1 MTDNEPNIAAPGGRR
16 AEARRQQ
23 VIDTARLLFSDNG
36 FHATG
41 IAQVAKQ
48 SGVAVGQIYR
58 DFASKE
64 DIVAAIVAADCA
76 NFMAAESLKEAV
88 ERGDRNSVR
97 DWVHSFVDPQS
108 RDADGRMFAEIL
120 AESSR
125 NERIAAIF
133 AGVQSE
139 ARANMLTALGLL
151 APGDAMAAR
160 RLILAETILALSL
173 GLMQHGVMNP
183 GRDLDDL
190 VAALTRIVDREIDD
204 LDQACPGPS
213 ASSPTPSSR

>member
-1 MTDNEPNIAAPGGRR
+1 MTYDEPIIAATGGRR

-41 IAQVAKQ
+41 IAQIAKQ

-76 NFMAAESLKEAV
+76 SFMAAESLKEAV
-88 ERGDRNSVR
+88 ERGDRDSVR
-97 DWVHSFVDPQS
+97 DWVRSFVDPRS
-108 RDADGRMFAEIL
+108 RDNDSRMFAEIL

-133 AGVQSE
+133 AGVQTE
-139 ARANMLTALGLL
+139 ARANMLTALGLF

-160 RLILAETILALSL
+160 RLVLGETILALSL
-173 GLMQHGVMNP
+173 GLMHHGVMNP
-183 GRDLDDL
+183 GRDLGEL
-190 VAALTRIVDREIDD
+190 VVSLTRIVEREIDE
-204 LDQACPGPS
+204 LDRACQTG
-213 ASSPTPSSR
+213 TVG